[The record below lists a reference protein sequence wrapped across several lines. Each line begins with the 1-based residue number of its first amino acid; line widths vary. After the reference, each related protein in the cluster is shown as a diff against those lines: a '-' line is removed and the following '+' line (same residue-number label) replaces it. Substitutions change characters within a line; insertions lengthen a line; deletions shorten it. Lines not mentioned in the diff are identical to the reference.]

1 MDGQE
6 YLNQI
11 SASVR
16 PEKKSKLS
24 FLNSTIFKLIAGAVA
39 AFILIAIIGGILSS
53 GKTGVKDQAIELKLN
68 IDSTLEVISE
78 FQPSIK
84 SSDLRSSSASLYSVL
99 SNTSRDLTTYVTENY
114 EYTPKNDNK
123 KFADDVALERDG
135 LESALF
141 EAKINGVLDQVYA
154 NKLAYVISLIY
165 TKELNLKK
173 ATSKEDLQTILDSSI
188 NSLSTL
194 YDKFD
199 DFQK

>member
-11 SASVR
+11 AATVR
-16 PEKKSKLS
+16 PEKKSKMS
-24 FLNSTIFKLIAGAVA
+24 FMNSTIFKVIAGAVV
-39 AFILIAIIGGILSS
+39 AFIVIVIVGAIISGGKA
-53 GKTGVKDQAIELKLN
+53 GARDQAISLKLN
-68 IDSTLEVISE
+68 IDSTLSVISK
-78 FQPSIK
+78 FQPSVK

-99 SNTSRDLTTYVTENY
+99 SNTNRELTNFITENY
-114 EYTPKNDNK
+114 DYNSKNDDK

-154 NKLAYVISLIY
+154 NKMAYVISLIS
-165 TKELNLKK
+165 TKETSLYN
-173 ATSKEDLQTILDSSI
+173 ATSNEELQSLLTTSY
-188 NSLSTL
+188 NSLKNL
-194 YDKFD
+194 YDKFG

>member
-1 MDGQE
+1 M
-6 YLNQI
+6 NQI

-24 FLNSTIFKLIAGAVA
+24 FLNSTIFKLVAGAVV
-39 AFILIAIIGGILSS
+39 AFILIAIIGGIVSG

-173 ATSKEDLQTILDSSI
+173 ATSKEDLQAILDSSI

-199 DFQK
+199 NFQK

>member
-53 GKTGVKDQAIELKLN
+53 GKTGAKDQAIELKLN

-99 SNTSRDLTTYVTENY
+99 SNTSRDLTTYVTKNY
-114 EYTPKNDNK
+114 EYKPKNYDK

-173 ATSKEDLQTILDSSI
+173 ATSKEDLQAILDSSI

>member
-24 FLNSTIFKLIAGAVA
+24 FLNSTIFKLIAGAVV

-165 TKELNLKK
+165 TKELNLNN
-173 ATSKEDLQTILDSSI
+173 ATSKEDLQAILDSSI

>member
-11 SASVR
+11 SATVR
-16 PEKKSKLS
+16 PEKKSKMS
-24 FLNSTIFKLIAGAVA
+24 FMNSTIFKVIAGAVV
-39 AFILIAIIGGILSS
+39 AFIAIVIVGAIINGGKA
-53 GKTGVKDQAIELKLN
+53 GAKDQAIALKLN
-68 IDSTLEVISE
+68 IDSTLSVISK
-78 FQPSIK
+78 FQPSVK

-99 SNTSRDLTTYVTENY
+99 SNTNRELTNFITENY
-114 EYTPKNDNK
+114 DYNSKNDDK

-154 NKLAYVISLIY
+154 NKMAYVISLIS
-165 TKELNLKK
+165 TKETSLYN
-173 ATSKEDLQTILDSSI
+173 ATSNEELQSLLTTSY
-188 NSLSTL
+188 NSLKNL
-194 YDKFD
+194 YDKFG

>member
-24 FLNSTIFKLIAGAVA
+24 FLNSTIFKLVAGAVV
-39 AFILIAIIGGILSS
+39 AFILIAIIGGILSG

-173 ATSKEDLQTILDSSI
+173 ATSKEDLQAILDSSI

-199 DFQK
+199 NFQK

>member
-1 MDGQE
+1 M
-6 YLNQI
+6 
-11 SASVR
+11 
-16 PEKKSKLS
+16 
-24 FLNSTIFKLIAGAVA
+24 
-39 AFILIAIIGGILSS
+39 AFILIAIIGGILSG

-78 FQPSIK
+78 FQQSIK

-173 ATSKEDLQTILDSSI
+173 ATSKEDLQAILDSSI

-199 DFQK
+199 NFQK

>member
-16 PEKKSKLS
+16 PEKKSKMS
-24 FLNSTIFKLIAGAVA
+24 FMNSTIFKVIAGAVV
-39 AFILIAIIGGILSS
+39 AFIVIVIVGAIISGG
-53 GKTGVKDQAIELKLN
+53 KAEARDQAISLKLN
-68 IDSTLEVISE
+68 IDSTLSVISK
-78 FQPSIK
+78 FQPSVK

-99 SNTSRDLTTYVTENY
+99 SNTSRELTSFITEKY
-114 EYTPKNDNK
+114 EYNAKNDDK

-154 NKLAYVISLIY
+154 NKMAYVISLIS
-165 TKELNLKK
+165 TKETSLYN
-173 ATSKEDLQTILDSSI
+173 ATSNEELQSLLTTSY
-188 NSLSTL
+188 NSLKNL
-194 YDKFD
+194 YDKFG